1 LGKKLS
7 AAHPGDEVHLTVVCP
22 FARRLVGDGMQ
33 TRFPVAGVQIG
44 DVVYMDPAISAAIWT
59 AQTRFRRT
67 AVILL
72 LGSAL
77 SFLPEFR
84 RLFKPLYHLPIASAT
99 TNR

>member
-59 AQTRFRRT
+59 AQARFRRT

-84 RLFKPLYHLPIASAT
+84 RLFKHLYHLP
-99 TNR
+99 R